1 MELIAKEKA
10 VEGVAQAESSQQAG
24 ECTRF
29 SQGRFLD
36 ELAGSSIR
44 GNHVDLDHRVICPSD
59 LVTRWG
65 RPVPGGSPSKPSSA
79 AVAVGGGA
87 ADTVPPKRE
96 MNKIVAN

>member
-36 ELAGSSIR
+36 EL
-44 GNHVDLDHRVICPSD
+44 P
-59 LVTRWG
+59 
-65 RPVPGGSPSKPSSA
+65 
-79 AVAVGGGA
+79 GA
-87 ADTVPPKRE
+87 AF
-96 MNKIVAN
+96 VAITLIWIIASFAHLIW